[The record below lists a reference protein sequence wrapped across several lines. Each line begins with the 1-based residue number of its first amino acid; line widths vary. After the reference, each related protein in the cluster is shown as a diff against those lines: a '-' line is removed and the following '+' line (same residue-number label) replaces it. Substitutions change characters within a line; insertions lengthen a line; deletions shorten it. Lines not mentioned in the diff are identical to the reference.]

1 MAASSRRAVVTGVG
15 ALSAIG
21 NDAAS
26 FWASLLARRSGIRAI
41 EGFDTSGLSTRFAG
55 QIRDFDAKKYLD
67 KKDRKALRV
76 MARTVQLG
84 VAAAQLALDH
94 GKVDKTKLDP
104 TRFGIEFGSGLI
116 ATELEE
122 LGDASLLSVNGRAG
136 QVNLEKWGD
145 QGLANIAPLWMLKY
159 LPNMPACHVSILH
172 NAQGPNNTITE
183 NDVAG
188 LLAMG
193 EAYRILL
200 RDQADFFLVGGAE
213 SRLNPLSLVRQ
224 CLFQPL
230 SRRNDAPERAARP
243 FDKNRDGVVLGEGAC
258 VLVLEERTHA
268 LRRGARIYAEVVGF
282 GAAFDRGR
290 TGAGLARA
298 IRAALKEAGI
308 GPAEVDHVNAHGIGS
323 IESDA
328 WEARGIREAF
338 AERVTAVPVFAP
350 KSYFGHLGAGG
361 ALTELAA
368 SLLGMQHGVVPATLN
383 YEEPDPACPVTVIAG
398 SPRRVETPFV
408 LKISLTPMGQCAA
421 LVCRNENEGRPAELP

>member
-1 MAASSRRAVVTGVG
+1 MAASSRRAVVTGIG

-21 NDAAS
+21 GDAAS
-26 FWASLLARRSGIRAI
+26 FWESLVARRSGIGAI

-76 MARTVQLG
+76 MARTVQFG

-94 GKVDKTKLDP
+94 GEVDKTNLDP
-104 TRFGIEFGSGLI
+104 TRFGVEFGSGLI

-122 LGDASLLSVNGRAG
+122 LGDAALLCANGRVG
-136 QVNLEKWGD
+136 HVDLEKWGE

-172 NAQGPNNTITE
+172 NAQGPNNTITA

-224 CLFQPL
+224 CLFEPL
-230 SRRNDAPERAARP
+230 SKRNDAPELAARP

-258 VLVLEERTHA
+258 VLVLEERAHA

-290 TGAGLARA
+290 TGSGLARA
-298 IRAALKEAGI
+298 IHAALHDAGI
-308 GPAEVDHVNAHGIGS
+308 GPEDVDHVNAHGIGS
-323 IESDA
+323 IASDA
-328 WEARGIREAF
+328 WEARGIKEAF
-338 AERVTAVPVFAP
+338 GKRATAVPVFAP

-361 ALTELAA
+361 ATTELAA
-368 SLLGMQHGVVPATLN
+368 SLLGMQHSIVPVTLN
-383 YEEPDPACPVTVIAG
+383 YEEPDPACPVAVVAG
-398 SPRRVETPFV
+398 SPRRVEKPFV

-421 LVCRNENEGRPAELP
+421 LVCRKPDEG